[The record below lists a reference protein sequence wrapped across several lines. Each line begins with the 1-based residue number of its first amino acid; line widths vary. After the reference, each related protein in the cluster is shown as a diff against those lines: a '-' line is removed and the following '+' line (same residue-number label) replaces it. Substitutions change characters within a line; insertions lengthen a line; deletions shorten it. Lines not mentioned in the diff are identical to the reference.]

1 MRDSIANVWMHKGGS
16 KKLFNAD
23 VFEASAALE
32 PIMEKL
38 FDMPSMRPKA
48 GTEAWFAYIKSHME
62 DVSFEDL
69 VQHFEK
75 LFRNYYKHQRKHH
88 CNKKGVSVLM
98 LLSSVLM

>member
-1 MRDSIANVWMHKGGS
+1 MWMHKGGS

-32 PIMEKL
+32 PIMEML